1 MTPIKDLEGLTLLL
15 TKLVALKPSK
25 PLLKGF
31 VKPSQNH
38 EVKHEKLPTKCIE
51 QGFDPNAYKLFVKAS
66 FDQWNLHMLGKY
78 PISIAKED
86 RKGLSKP
93 KIC

>member
-38 EVKHEKLPTKCIE
+38 E

>member
-38 EVKHEKLPTKCIE
+38 EVKHEKLPIKFIE
-51 QGFDPNAYKLFVKAS
+51 
-66 FDQWNLHMLGKY
+66 
-78 PISIAKED
+78 
-86 RKGLSKP
+86 
-93 KIC
+93 